1 MLDSVTKKR
10 IDDLRNILV
19 GKIPSPQ
26 SQVEQITTGL
36 IYKFMYDMDEEAV
49 EMGGVA
55 SFFVGDYEKYSWKH
69 LFDPKLGGSDKVQLY
84 SDAIENMY
92 TNPSAPQL
100 FREIFKNSF
109 LPFKDPSTL
118 NMFLKEINEFH
129 YSHSE
134 KLGDAFEYLLS
145 FMGSQGDAGQFRTPR
160 HIIDFIVEIVNPQK
174 DETILDPACG
184 TAGFLI
190 SSYKHILSQNTD
202 KKLGDKLNAS
212 DRKQVGDNLV
222 GYDISPDMT
231 RISLVNMY
239 LHQFASPQI
248 HEYDTL
254 SSEDRWNEYFDV
266 VLANPPF
273 MTPKGGIQ
281 PHSRFGVQSNRAEV
295 LFVDYIMEHLKP
307 TGRAG
312 IVVPEGIIFQTGTAY
327 KTLRKK
333 LVEDCLVGVV
343 SLPAGVF
350 QPYAGVKTSILILDK
365 EQRRKSGSI
374 FFAKV
379 ENDGFSLGAQR
390 TPISKNDLLEL
401 LQSIKDGQSSN
412 GNYQSVKT
420 DDVLSDDTY
429 SLSASRY
436 VEAVEHNS
444 NYDIV
449 PIVDTFDVLTPPTKI
464 KTKDFLETGQI
475 PIIDQSSNQIAGYWN
490 DTNDCLRVAN
500 PVVIFGDHTK
510 VVKFVDFNFVAGADG
525 IKVLSPRPN
534 ILPKF
539 LFYILKSLDL
549 PDLGYSRHFKE
560 LKLREIPLPPIEVQQ
575 QIVDELEGYQKIIDG
590 CRQVVD
596 NYKPTIDI
604 DPSWEMVELG
614 EVCNLIGGGTPS
626 RKEKKYWE
634 GQIKWLSC
642 KYLDNDGNITGH
654 EKISQK
660 GLENSSSNLIKSGSV
675 IVVNRVSLGKIV
687 LINEDFAINQDLTGV
702 WSKNVKKLDPNFLF
716 IFLYSI
722 RNKFVDAGQGLTVQ
736 GITREFIRKQKICI
750 PSIEVQN
757 AIVKKINEEKNI
769 INGNKELIK
778 IYTQKIQDRIS
789 KVWGEGLEPVK
800 PNKNE
805 IMEQIESGVLV
816 HPQNDRWHD
825 LFKLLKS
832 KLPDDVDV
840 PNPLILVGS
849 GANDFSKNQR
859 LKEHLKVATDNGM
872 LDEALAFLCGLS
884 EGEWER
890 SEGNLD
896 PNKPDYYDLIAKDEL
911 ENKD

>member
-36 IYKFMYDMDEEAV
+36 IYKFMYDMDVEAV
-49 EMGGVA
+49 EMGGVP
-55 SFFVGDYEKYSWKH
+55 SFFVDDYEKYSWKH
-69 LFDPKLGGSDKVQLY
+69 LFDPKLGGADKVQLY

-174 DETILDPACG
+174 NETILDPACG

-254 SSEDRWNEYFDV
+254 SSEDRWNEYYDV
-266 VLANPPF
+266 ILANPPF
-273 MTPKGGIQ
+273 FSPTGGIQ
-281 PHSRFGVQSNRAEV
+281 PHSRFGVQSTRAEV

-312 IVVPEGIIFQTGTAY
+312 IVVPEGIIFQSGTAY

-333 LVEDCLVGVV
+333 LVEDCLVGVI

-350 QPYAGVKTSILILDK
+350 QPYSGVKTSILILDK
-365 EQRRKSGSI
+365 ELNQKSDSI

-390 TPISKNDLLEL
+390 TPIGKNDLPDFVHLINERELNDKRLIEVNKHTVLSSSDVSFSISKYVETYTSNFSKFDLVKLGDLVEIQSGAREKGGAKTSGIPSIGGGQIDSTGRIVSEKMVYVSEDFFEGMNKGKLEDGDVL
-401 LQSIKDGQSSN
+401 IVKDGATTGKVGLFQKE
-412 GNYQSVKT
+412 YEK
-420 DDVLSDDTY
+420 
-429 SLSASRY
+429 ASIN
-436 VEAVEHNS
+436 EH
-444 NYDIV
+444 V
-449 PIVDTFDVLTPPTKI
+449 
-464 KTKDFLETGQI
+464 FLLRCNQN
-475 PIIDQSSNQIAGYWN
+475 II
-490 DTNDCLRVAN
+490 
-500 PVVIFGDHTK
+500 H
-510 VVKFVDFNFVAGADG
+510 
-525 IKVLSPRPN
+525 
-534 ILPKF
+534 KF
-539 LFYILKSLDL
+539 LFYLLKTPVFTNILAPYIQGIIGGINLSI
-549 PDLGYSRHFKE
+549 KE
-560 LKLREIPLPPIEVQQ
+560 IEVPLPPVEVQQ

-590 CRQVVD
+590 CRQVVE
-596 NYKPTIDI
+596 NYIPFVDTNSDWDTVDFNESCKVITPTSKIKSNQFLENGKFPIIDQAKNKI
-604 DPSWEMVELG
+604 AGYWNNHEDVTEVSVPITMFGDHTRIVKYIETDFVAGADGTKLLSPNETLFLPKFFFYMIGSIEIPNLGYSRHFKEL
-614 EVCNLIGGGTPS
+614 
-626 RKEKKYWE
+626 KEKKIPCPPLE
-634 GQIKWLSC
+634 TQQEIVSK
-642 KYLDNDGNITGH
+642 LDRQSELVDGNLELIETF
-654 EKISQK
+654 SQK
-660 GLENSSSNLIKSGSV
+660 IK
-675 IVVNRVSLGKIV
+675 
-687 LINEDFAINQDLTGV
+687 
-702 WSKNVKKLDPNFLF
+702 
-716 IFLYSI
+716 
-722 RNKFVDAGQGLTVQ
+722 
-736 GITREFIRKQKICI
+736 
-750 PSIEVQN
+750 
-757 AIVKKINEEKNI
+757 
-769 INGNKELIK
+769 
-778 IYTQKIQDRIS
+778 DRIS
-789 KVWGEGLEPVK
+789 KVWGE
-800 PNKNE
+800 
-805 IMEQIESGVLV
+805 
-816 HPQNDRWHD
+816 
-825 LFKLLKS
+825 
-832 KLPDDVDV
+832 
-840 PNPLILVGS
+840 
-849 GANDFSKNQR
+849 
-859 LKEHLKVATDNGM
+859 
-872 LDEALAFLCGLS
+872 
-884 EGEWER
+884 
-890 SEGNLD
+890 
-896 PNKPDYYDLIAKDEL
+896 
-911 ENKD
+911 